1 PPPGATGRTPAP
13 TALQGGGTRRTTK
26 PRRAGAAPAA
36 LGPAV
41 TAGVE
46 EEFHV
51 VDLATRRLTG
61 RADRLVA
68 RLPAGNFTAEL
79 QRSVLE
85 ANSRPRASLADLAED
100 LAALRPAAVP
110 RAAPLRARGV

>member
-1 PPPGATGRTPAP
+1 MRITK
-13 TALQGGGTRRTTK
+13 TRR
-26 PRRAGAAPAA
+26 ASAALAA

-85 ANSRPRASLADLAED
+85 ANSRPWASPRALSWGVASTEESATGTGPTSGTSRASSGADS
-100 LAALRPAAVP
+100 
-110 RAAPLRARGV
+110 

>member
-1 PPPGATGRTPAP
+1 MRITK
-13 TALQGGGTRRTTK
+13 TRR
-26 PRRAGAAPAA
+26 ASAALAA
-36 LGPAV
+36 LGPVV

-68 RLPAGNFTAEL
+68 RLPAGNFTAEV
-79 QRSVLE
+79 QRSVVE
-85 ANSRPRASLADLAED
+85 ANSRPRASLAGPAED
-100 LAALRPAAVP
+100 LAALRRAAGRP
-110 RAAPLRARGV
+110 RAPPRGAGRRRPTAPP

>member
-1 PPPGATGRTPAP
+1 Q
-13 TALQGGGTRRTTK
+13 ALHS
-26 PRRAGAAPAA
+26 PA

-46 EEFHV
+46 EEFHI

-85 ANSRPRASLADLAED
+85 ANSSPWASLADLAED
-100 LAALRPAAVP
+100 LAALR
-110 RAAPLRARGV
+110 RAASGAAPPLRPGVVAAAAGALP